1 MEEAIAQGKSINKE
15 QEEVCSKPAV
25 LSLIDELDKLC
36 QPLTQVIAEELSLLT
51 YDYVTDDAT
60 DLLNEQDLIRFR
72 CSAACWC
79 LGPSIR
85 AYRIRMPCCVASSTR
100 SSGSL
105 SPILQYFVAAYTY
118 LNPLVH
124 ARWYS
129 LEDGMDKKVEGEL
142 KLAVWIGTQV
152 DKHFIK
158 HGVQMQ
164 LELSELMFLPI
175 VVPRYTSLPSFGI
188 WGWVYL

>member
-1 MEEAIAQGKSINKE
+1 MLRKKLNRITQMGEAIAQGKPINKE
-15 QEEVCSKPAV
+15 QEEVRSKPAI
-25 LSLIDELDKLC
+25 LALIDELDKLR
-36 QPLTQVIAEELSLLT
+36 QPLAQAVSEELSLLT

-85 AYRIRMPCCVASSTR
+85 AYRIRMRCCVASSAQ
-100 SSGSL
+100 SSGSP
-105 SPILQYFVAAYTY
+105 SPIIQYSIAACTY
-118 LNPLVH
+118 LNPLVR

-142 KLAVWIGTQV
+142 KLAVWIGT
-152 DKHFIK
+152 
-158 HGVQMQ
+158 
-164 LELSELMFLPI
+164 
-175 VVPRYTSLPSFGI
+175 
-188 WGWVYL
+188 